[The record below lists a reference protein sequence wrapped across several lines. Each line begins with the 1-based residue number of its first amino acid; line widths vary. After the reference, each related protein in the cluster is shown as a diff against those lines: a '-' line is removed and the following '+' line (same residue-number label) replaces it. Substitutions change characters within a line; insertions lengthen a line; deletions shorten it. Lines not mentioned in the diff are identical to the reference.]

1 MSIKWKQIFKK
12 LTLSPN
18 MRQDMQRIAIDLF
31 FAFYT
36 AFVYHLKTYKVIP
49 LRYGDCE
56 EILILEASTS
66 VSNV

>member
-1 MSIKWKQIFKK
+1 
-12 LTLSPN
+12 
-18 MRQDMQRIAIDLF
+18 MQRIAIDLF
-31 FAFYT
+31 FVFYT

-56 EILILEASTS
+56 EILILEAFTS